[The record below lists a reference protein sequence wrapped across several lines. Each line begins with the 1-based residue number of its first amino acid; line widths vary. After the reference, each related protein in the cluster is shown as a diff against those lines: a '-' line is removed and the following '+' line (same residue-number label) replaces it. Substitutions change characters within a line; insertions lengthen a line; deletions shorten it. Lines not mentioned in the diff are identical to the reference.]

1 MVTCFSKNGDAKMI
15 SRAFSFFSFMLGW
28 SLIAGRLTGIPFPL
42 VMIPIL
48 VTVSGWRYTGYFF
61 ALNVIVNMPS
71 ITLWESFTA
80 YYLKV
85 MDSAFATVNRIS
97 STTSASSTSF
107 IPQFS
112 NPTLNAIAVS
122 QSSMLQSMPPW
133 VSLPLLVLMSYLV
146 FRYSFRVFRAYHKM
160 YRMVKA
166 VIRKR
171 GSISR
176 Y

>member
-1 MVTCFSKNGDAKMI
+1 MI

-48 VTVSGWRYTGYFF
+48 ITVSGWRYTGYFF
-61 ALNVIVNMPS
+61 ALNMVVNVPS
-71 ITLWESFTA
+71 MTLWESFTA

-97 STTSASSTSF
+97 SSTSASSF
-107 IPQFS
+107 PQ
-112 NPTLNAIAVS
+112 NPTLNAIVVS
-122 QSSMLQSMPPW
+122 QSSMFQSIPPW
-133 VSLPLLVLMSYLV
+133 VSLPLLVLMSYMV
-146 FRYSFRVFRAYHKM
+146 FRCSFRVFRAYHKM

-166 VIRKR
+166 VIRK
-171 GSISR
+171 SPKM
-176 Y
+176 YPANQ